1 MRLGA
6 FLAAMLTFAC
16 GGDVPEA
23 DVDAGARDAFA
34 PGAPSDAGDAGE
46 VADADAGADPAFTGP
61 TVCSS
66 GRTGTNQVGFDM
78 LPGQACNACHR
89 TRATRFLMGFAG
101 TVYPTGHEPDTCVGV
116 DGEARGTRVV
126 VTDAKGQELALP
138 VRASGNFA
146 ALLREPSVTRL
157 SGPFSIRVEEAG
169 RVRRMQRTLVAG
181 EGDCNACHTE
191 RGTNGAP
198 GRIAAP

>member
-1 MRLGA
+1 MRAAAL
-6 FLAAMLTFAC
+6 LASVLALCCC
-16 GGDVPEA
+16 GGDAIRTAE
-23 DVDAGARDAFA
+23 
-34 PGAPSDAGDAGE
+34 S
-46 VADADAGADPAFTGP
+46 ADAGVDAAAEAAVDAAPDADDPAFTGP
-61 TVCSS
+61 STCTS
-66 GRTGTNQVGFDM
+66 GRVGTNQVGFDM

-89 TRATRFLMGFAG
+89 TRAMRFLMGFAG

-126 VTDAKGQELALP
+126 VTDAKGQELVLP

-146 ALLREPSVTRL
+146 ALRSEPSVTRL
-157 SGPFSIRVEEAG
+157 TGPFGIRVEEGG

-181 EGDCNACHTE
+181 EGDCNGCHTE
-191 RGTNGAP
+191 QGTNGAP